1 MKLHSPA
8 DNHSPSS
15 VLLKAAQVLSALSDA
30 GRGLRFRD
38 LQRATGFSNATLH
51 RLLRDLTTLRLLQHH
66 EENSTYT
73 VGPRLIGWAQHA
85 LHDLDIRQAASEVMT
100 ALRDQTD
107 ETVHLAVLEGTR
119 LLYVDK
125 KESTKSVR
133 MYSSVGRTAPLH
145 CTGVGKA
152 ILAFQPPE
160 VVEHVIEHLTF
171 TVFTP
176 TTLRTA
182 DELLQELAA
191 IRRRGYAFDL
201 GEHEEEVRCVAAP
214 ILGPQGVSLGG
225 LSISAPAFR
234 IGDAFETSWPQ
245 LVTRSAHA
253 IARNLG

>member
-1 MKLHSPA
+1 MEQDGRYMM
-8 DNHSPSS
+8 DNNYRVSKG
-15 VLLKAAQVLSALSDA
+15 LLDACQV
-30 GRGLRFRD
+30 
-38 LQRATGFSNATLH
+38 Q
-51 RLLRDLTTLRLLQHH
+51 
-66 EENSTYT
+66 
-73 VGPRLIGWAQHA
+73 
-85 LHDLDIRQAASEVMT
+85 
-100 ALRDQTD
+100 
-107 ETVHLAVLEGTR
+107 GTR